1 VRPWAGALLAAL
13 AIAAAAAQPARAAV
27 SRPSLDRPPSAILV
41 DAGDGDVILQKRP
54 DQRRPIASTT
64 KLMTALLAVEH
75 TRPSEVFTAP
85 GYAALPAES
94 TINLR
99 AGERLTV
106 EDLMEGLL
114 LASANDAAVT
124 IAQGVAGS
132 RPRFVDEMNRRA
144 AQLGLTG
151 THYAN
156 PIGLDDPG
164 NFSTARDLAKLA
176 SRLMSNRRFE
186 GIVRREQSVLQSGAH
201 RRVVSN
207 RNLLVGRY
215 PGVDG
220 VKTGH
225 TIDARFVLVG
235 SASRRGARVV
245 SVVLGEPS
253 EAARDTDTL
262 GLLRYGLS
270 LFRPRAVLRR
280 GQAVARPRAKYRDD
294 RVNLVPAHPLTLDLR
309 RGESVVRR
317 VRAPEELKGPIP
329 AGRRVGSVTVVE
341 HGKAVSTVPLV
352 TASRV
357 PKAGTLR
364 KLTWTLGWPLTLLV
378 LLAILAGVAVLAR
391 RLRAGRPTTAR

>member
-1 VRPWAGALLAAL
+1 MP
-13 AIAAAAAQPARAAV
+13 
-27 SRPSLDRPPSAILV
+27 RPSLERPPSAILI
-41 DAGDGDVILQKRP
+41 DAGDGEVLLQKRP
-54 DQRRPIASTT
+54 DQQRSIASTT
-64 KLMTALLAVEH
+64 KLMTALLALEH
-75 TRPSEVFTAP
+75 TRPNQVFTAP
-85 GYAALPAES
+85 AYKALPAES
-94 TINLR
+94 KINLR
-99 AGERLTV
+99 AGERMRV

-114 LASANDAAVT
+114 LESANDAAVT

-132 RPRFVDEMNRRA
+132 RRRFVEEMNKRA

-176 SRLMSNRRFE
+176 ARLMRNPRFA
-186 GIVRREQSVLQSGAH
+186 GIVGRERSVLQSGSH
-201 RRVVSN
+201 RRVISN

-235 SASRRGARVV
+235 SASRGDARVI

-262 GLLRYGLS
+262 SLLRYGLS

-280 GQAVARPRAKYRDD
+280 ARPS
-294 RVNLVPAHPLTLDLR
+294 PA
-309 RGESVVRR
+309 
-317 VRAPEELKGPIP
+317 P
-329 AGRRVGSVTVVE
+329 A
-341 HGKAVSTVPLV
+341 
-352 TASRV
+352 
-357 PKAGTLR
+357 
-364 KLTWTLGWPLTLLV
+364 
-378 LLAILAGVAVLAR
+378 
-391 RLRAGRPTTAR
+391 